1 MDMNFFL
8 NWRLIVT
15 KNISEIKLAIFLN
28 FFYFFSFESE
38 KVIKKSSVSM
48 FMRGTVY
55 TCINIKYNKKI
66 IFTCFHE
73 FLIIIKV
80 L

>member
-1 MDMNFFL
+1 MDINFFL

-55 TCINIKYNKKI
+55 
-66 IFTCFHE
+66 
-73 FLIIIKV
+73 
-80 L
+80 